1 MRDVM
6 ASVALFFSNTNFQ
19 NTNKIMIKTNE
30 LRIGNLVFLNDK
42 QKVWEIM
49 DGFDIDEM
57 TENSTVDPIPIT
69 EDWLLKAGFE
79 KDDTGVDM
87 FDQDYYEWYQKEF
100 PIIGVLC
107 QSSDKS
113 YLFDENTDTIRI
125 KYVHQLQNL
134 HFAICGEELVFSSTE
149 P

>member
-1 MRDVM
+1 MK
-6 ASVALFFSNTNFQ
+6 S
-19 NTNKIMIKTNE
+19 NE
-30 LRIGNLVFLNDK
+30 LRIGNLVETDFSEGNIK
-42 QKVWEIM
+42 TVVEIKHKM
-49 DGFDIDEM
+49 ASVKYIRTDTNEPHQSMVDYERLVPIEL
-57 TENSTVDPIPIT
+57 TE
-69 EDWLLKAGFE
+69 EWLKKAGFE

-100 PIIGVLC
+100 PTIGVLC